1 MELTMNNFKNFIL
14 LVIVALLASCASQTP
29 LPESVVKD
37 VNSLQ
42 NEYFPI
48 EPLIAKSQVEIPV
61 DGQMITKDIRALT
74 NAQKLAYL
82 GDTRVVITLAK
93 ETTSGELSY
102 LTGKVTGEK
111 GKYIAF
117 MDYANFF
124 IDDLSDG
131 TNVIGRAR
139 VGVGLRLVA
148 RIQTKKKGIDLG
160 SILKI
165 GFAANKSQL
174 SGELE
179 VRAIGV
185 TSKEI
190 QNLLPGSLPNL
201 DESSIQ
207 RALEA
212 MAAVKTKIHDAST
225 SVQPRIMSVA
235 LNSKNMVDSAGVKPD
250 AG

>member
-1 MELTMNNFKNFIL
+1 MKVIKISTVL
-14 LVIVALLASCASQTP
+14 LLISLLAACATQTLVP
-29 LPESVVKD
+29 VSVVLGGNAD
-37 VNSLQ
+37 SLK

-48 EPLIAKSQVEIPV
+48 EPLIAKSQVEISEN
-61 DGQMITKDIRALT
+61 GQMVEKDIRTLS
-74 NAQKLAYL
+74 NAQKLGYL
-82 GDTRVVITLAK
+82 GDTRVVVTLAK
-93 ETTSGELSY
+93 ETASGELSY

-111 GKYIAF
+111 GKYVAF

-131 TNVIGRAR
+131 STVIGRAR

-148 RIQTKKKGIDLG
+148 RIQTNKKGIDLG

-165 GFAANKSQL
+165 GFAANKSEL

-190 QNLLPGSLPNL
+190 QDLLPGSLPNL

-212 MAAVKTKIHDAST
+212 MAAVKTKIHDPAT
-225 SVQPRIMSVA
+225 SVQPRIMAVA
-235 LNSKNMVDSAGVKPD
+235 LNETNMLDKAGVKPEK
-250 AG
+250 G

>member
-1 MELTMNNFKNFIL
+1 MKFTKNIGIFFLIL
-14 LVIVALLASCASQTP
+14 LLAACASHTP
-29 LPESVVKD
+29 LPESFAGNANNLK
-37 VNSLQ
+37 

-48 EPLIAKSQVEIPV
+48 EPLIAKSQVEISEN
-61 DGQMITKDIRALT
+61 GQIIAKDIRVLSNT
-74 NAQKLAYL
+74 EKLAYL
-82 GDTRVVITLAK
+82 GDTRVVVTLAK
-93 ETTSGELSY
+93 VTGSGELSY
-102 LTGKVTGEK
+102 LTGKITADK
-111 GKYIAF
+111 GKYVAF

-124 IDDLSDG
+124 IDDLTDG
-131 TNVIGRAR
+131 QDVIGRAR

-148 RIQTKKKGIDLG
+148 RVATKKRGIDLG

-165 GFAANKSQL
+165 GFAANKSEL

-212 MAAVKTKIHDAST
+212 MAAVKTKIYNSET
-225 SVQPRIMSVA
+225 SVQPRIMAVA
-235 LNSKNMVDSAGVKPD
+235 LNEPNMIEKAGVNPD
-250 AG
+250 EG

>member
-1 MELTMNNFKNFIL
+1 MKTMKMTVLCIL
-14 LVIVALLASCASQTP
+14 ISLLFACASTTP
-29 LPESVVKD
+29 LPASF
-37 VNSLQ
+37 VNGVDNLK

-48 EPLIAKSQVEIPV
+48 EPLIAKSQVEFFEN
-61 DGQMITKDIRALT
+61 GQMVLKDIRSLT
-74 NAQKLAYL
+74 NIQKLGYL
-82 GDTRVVITLAK
+82 GDTRVVVTLAK
-93 ETTSGELSY
+93 ETATGELSY
-102 LTGKVTGEK
+102 LTGKVTGDK
-111 GKYIAF
+111 GKYVAF

-124 IDDLSDG
+124 IDDLHDG
-131 TNVIGRAR
+131 STVIGRAR

-148 RIQTKKKGIDLG
+148 RIQTNKRGIDLG

-165 GFAANKSQL
+165 GFAANKSEL

-190 QNLLPGSLPNL
+190 QDLLPGSLPNL

-212 MAAVKTKIHDAST
+212 MAAVKTKIHDTGT
-225 SVQPRIMSVA
+225 SVQPRIMAVA
-235 LNSKNMVDSAGVKPD
+235 LNETNMVSKAGVKPEK
-250 AG
+250 G

>member
-1 MELTMNNFKNFIL
+1 MKMIKYLSMVL
-14 LVIVALLASCASQTP
+14 LVTILAACASNTP
-29 LPESVVKD
+29 LPPSVAVDANNLK
-37 VNSLQ
+37 

-48 EPLIAKSQVEIPV
+48 EPLIAKSQIEVPV
-61 DGQMITKDIRALT
+61 NGNIVTKDIRTLT
-74 NAQKLAYL
+74 NSEKLAFL
-82 GDTRVVITLAK
+82 GDTRVVVTLAK
-93 ETTSGELSY
+93 ETASGELSY
-102 LTGKVTGEK
+102 LTGKITSEK
-111 GKYIAF
+111 GTYVAF

-124 IDDLSDG
+124 IDDLTDG
-131 TNVIGRAR
+131 TDVIGRAR

-148 RIQTKKKGIDLG
+148 RVKTKKRGVDLG

-165 GFAANKSQL
+165 GFAANKNEL

-190 QNLLPGSLPNL
+190 QDLLPGSLPNL

-225 SVQPRIMSVA
+225 SVQPRIMAVA
-235 LNSKNMVDSAGVKPD
+235 LNEENMVQRAGVKPD

>member
-1 MELTMNNFKNFIL
+1 MKIAKYLATLIL
-14 LVIVALLASCASQTP
+14 LSLLTSCTTQTP
-29 LPESVVKD
+29 LPQ
-37 VNSLQ
+37 SLLG
-42 NEYFPI
+42 NADDLKGEYFPI
-48 EPLIAKSQVEIPV
+48 EPLIAKSQVEISEN
-61 DGQMITKDIRALT
+61 GQLVVKDIRTLT

-82 GDTRVVITLAK
+82 GDTRVVVTLAK
-93 ETTSGELSY
+93 ETSSGELSY

-124 IDDLSDG
+124 IDELTDG
-131 TNVIGRAR
+131 STVIGRAR

-148 RIQTKKKGIDLG
+148 RIQTNKKGIDLG

-165 GFAANKSQL
+165 GFAANKSEL

-190 QNLLPGSLPNL
+190 QDLLPGSLPNL

-212 MAAVKTKIHDAST
+212 MAAVKTKIHDPET
-225 SVQPRIMSVA
+225 SVQPRIMAVA
-235 LNSKNMVDSAGVKPD
+235 MNEEKMLDKAGVKPEK
-250 AG
+250 G

>member
-1 MELTMNNFKNFIL
+1 MR
-14 LVIVALLASCASQTP
+14 VINRSVICFLIVLLAACAAHTP
-29 LPESVVKD
+29 LPESFAGNANNLK
-37 VNSLQ
+37 

-48 EPLIAKSQVEIPV
+48 EPLIAKSQVEISEN
-61 DGQMITKDIRALT
+61 GQMILKDIRLLS
-74 NAQKLAYL
+74 NIQKLAYL
-82 GDTRVVITLAK
+82 GDTRVVVTLAK
-93 ETTSGELSY
+93 ETVSGELSY
-102 LTGKVTGEK
+102 LTGKITGEK
-111 GKYIAF
+111 GKYVAF

-124 IDDLSDG
+124 IDDLTDG
-131 TNVIGRAR
+131 QNVIGRAR

-148 RIQTKKKGIDLG
+148 RVETNKKGVDLG

-165 GFAANKSQL
+165 GFAANKSEL

-190 QNLLPGSLPNL
+190 QDLLPGSLPNL

-212 MAAVKTKIHDAST
+212 MAAVKTKIHDPAT
-225 SVQPRIMSVA
+225 SVQPRIMAVA
-235 LNSKNMVDSAGVKPD
+235 LNETNMIEKAGVKPD
-250 AG
+250 EG